1 MERGDY
7 GLIGSVLQGFAWK
20 ASKFAR
26 KEVSLEVTAEKT
38 ECIL

>member
-1 MERGDY
+1 MEGGDD